1 MYESLISSLGI
12 HPHFATYVTLEVCA
26 GCPLEF
32 MCKPDVGQLHVFC
45 PIASHGIKFV
55 IHKLCVGYDVREYDV
70 CPQSLE
76 YIQRSLEDVLL
87 EIKTKTQLIV
97 NPEDI
102 K

>member
-1 MYESLISSLGI
+1 MSSLPEALGF
-12 HPHFATYVTLEVCA
+12 HPRFATYVTLEVCA

-32 MCKPDVGQLHVFC
+32 MCKPDAGQMHVFC
-45 PIASHGIKFV
+45 PIASWGVKHV
-55 IHKLCVGYDVREYDV
+55 VHKLCFNFDVREYDV

-76 YIQRSLEDVLL
+76 YIQRSLDDVLW